1 MSYKT
6 DRLAALFPDAYAARD
21 RGSLLYRLLDAVGAE
36 LMTADEKVK
45 RLLKSHWVRYAEGDA
60 LDRLGATF
68 GVSRHL
74 LRKGEKEAEERLESD
89 EEFRERLR
97 WIVPLFTGGGTRRA
111 VVGAVRSALGLPF
124 DFDLLGLKEQGYE
137 ALQRDLEAL
146 VVLTEFSPKGDR
158 VLGSDSKAAGDG
170 FGRELT
176 LRVETVSAGADYP
189 RIDWTFDAG
198 AGRRLVV
205 ELMGT
210 PQGVRSL
217 DDLVVSAGQTLVL
230 DAGPEGQLNATV
242 GARDVSGLFVNLDGT
257 KPARLPAVPQQP
269 SDWKFRAEGGRFG
282 DNARALSR
290 FDSDAFDTPLFRV
303 ALARLR
309 LLPLTFD
316 VEVPYYVEDVVPG
329 LLARHNYRG
338 KEFVFKGIPLEHI
351 QEVVDQTRAA
361 GVRGSVHFSL
371 SFHEEHA
378 VEDEAR
384 GLACGAQERVA
395 GLCVLA
401 DLRGAENQTSADSLL
416 VANVNQQT
424 ESHAMGESL
433 TLAGVFDISTFEG
446 PFGFM

>member
-21 RGSLLYRLLDAVGAE
+21 RGSLLYTLLDAVGAE
-36 LMTADEKVK
+36 LMAADEKVK
-45 RLLKSHWVRYAEGDA
+45 RLLKSHWVRYAEGEA

-68 GVSRHL
+68 GVERRV
-74 LRKGEKEAEERLESD
+74 LRRGEGETEERLETD
-89 EEFRERLR
+89 DEFRERLR
-97 WIVPLFTGGGTRRA
+97 WIVPYFTGGGTRRA

-124 DFDLLGLKEQGYE
+124 DFDLAHLKEQGYE

-146 VVLTEFSPKGDR
+146 VVLTEFSPRGDR
-158 VLGSDSKAAGDG
+158 VLGGDSKAAGDG
-170 FGRELT
+170 FGRELS
-176 LRVETVSAGADYP
+176 LKVEAVSAGADYP

-205 ELMGT
+205 ELVGT
-210 PQGVRSL
+210 TQGVRSL
-217 DDLVVSAGQTLVL
+217 DDLAVSAGQTLVL
-230 DAGPEGQLNATV
+230 DAGPEGQLRAFV
-242 GARDVSGLFVNLDGT
+242 GGRDVSGLFVNLDGK

-282 DNARALSR
+282 DDARALSR
-290 FDSDAFDTPLFRV
+290 FDADGFDTPLFHV

-316 VEVPYYVEDVVPG
+316 VEVPYYVEDVVPS
-329 LLARHNYRG
+329 LLKQHDYRG
-338 KEFVFKGIPLEHI
+338 PEFFFKGIPLEHI

-378 VEDEAR
+378 AEDGAR
-384 GLACGAQERVA
+384 
-395 GLCVLA
+395 VLA
-401 DLRGAENQTSADSLL
+401 AFRNTENQTSADSLL